1 MPLQPQSVT
10 LDTEWIIRV
19 KDYTNP
25 FTKFF
30 LLLNK
35 IKNLIDIEI
44 EIIRKPSN
52 GCSSDLNQNKKKRG
66 KMLQPSVSPCCHLR
80 LLNEWL
86 PDSLS
91 VCLFVYLS
99 LGLIFNA
106 LTVTMT

>member
-1 MPLQPQSVT
+1 MLLQPQNVT

-52 GCSSDLNQNKKKRG
+52 GCSSDLNQKKTW
-66 KMLQPSVSPCCHLR
+66 QNVTT
-80 LLNEWL
+80 
-86 PDSLS
+86 LS
-91 VCLFVYLS
+91 VALLS
-99 LGLIFNA
+99 FTIAECMAPRF
-106 LTVTMT
+106 TVRLSERLSVIWFDF